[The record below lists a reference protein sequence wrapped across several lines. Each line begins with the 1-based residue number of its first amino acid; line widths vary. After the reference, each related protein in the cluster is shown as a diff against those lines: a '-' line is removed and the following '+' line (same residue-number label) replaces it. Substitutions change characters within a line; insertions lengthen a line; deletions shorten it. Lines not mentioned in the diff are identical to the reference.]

1 MLPVADKRGKKMNGN
16 LMLALNMPS
25 DIIGWVTVVIAV
37 LGLGLFLGD
46 LIINIK
52 KRRNTRLNIIG
63 LVFISLSIVCFV
75 LTMVFTEMETVFT
88 FIAIAFLA
96 GYLVCDV
103 IVAICI
109 GKQNKREGKPIWRKP
124 KKSKQ
129 RQDAQA
135 ANSVAEEQTD
145 ATDSNA
151 EPTATAK

>member
-1 MLPVADKRGKKMNGN
+1 MNFGN
-16 LMLALNMPS
+16 LMLAFDMPT

-37 LGLGLFLGD
+37 LGLGLFLTD

-75 LTMVFTEMETVFT
+75 LTMVFASMEKVFM
-88 FIAIAFLA
+88 FVSIAFLT

-109 GKQNKREGKPIWRKP
+109 GKQNKKL
-124 KKSKQ
+124 KKQ
-129 RQDAQA
+129 
-135 ANSVAEEQTD
+135 QTED
-145 ATDSNA
+145 VDSETSA
-151 EPTATAK
+151 SD